1 MLAVLYEAACQLL
14 LGLDTWTVM
23 RWTPAC
29 SCCRPGTPPT
39 PLAHLKLTWWM
50 QVGKDKFT
58 MDFAY
63 PLTAL
68 QAFAICLTSFDSKLA
83 CE

>member
-1 MLAVLYEAACQLL
+1 
-14 LGLDTWTVM
+14 
-23 RWTPAC
+23 
-29 SCCRPGTPPT
+29 
-39 PLAHLKLTWWM
+39 M